1 MFAVRADNKRTSQD
15 LKVCQGCERG
25 KKGMRECREREKER
39 KGKRNKKMR
48 LQSHAN

>member
-1 MFAVRADNKRTSQD
+1 MFAVKADNKRTSQD
-15 LKVCQGCERG
+15 LEIRQGCERG
-25 KKGMRECREREKER
+25 KRERESGEREER